1 MSVEDP
7 WKPFQ
12 EVVQAPWAKAGEW
25 KNRTGGKVIG
35 HLLPDVP
42 EEILHAAGA
51 LPIAVEGA
59 GVQVSHAQAH
69 IPSYTCSH
77 AMGAL
82 ELGLKSE
89 LDALD
94 GMVIPYVCDTT
105 RNLFHIWD
113 FCFPQMKN
121 EFLRLPKRMN
131 HSAAKEYLR
140 AEYSRLFQWA
150 CQVTGR
156 QAGPEDLSAS
166 VELYDK
172 SRARLRQAYLRRMEQ
187 PTLWTSERV
196 YSLIASALR
205 APREEH
211 LAWMDALP
219 WDEKTSD
226 DPRDRIPVYVRGKV
240 WDPPGILG
248 LLDSLGML
256 VVRDEIVTG
265 FRGIEFD
272 AGAGGDPVEALVERH
287 FATVAYAGY
296 HVEPTQAVVGFLERV
311 RSSGAQGVIFLN
323 PKFCEAAA
331 FDTPDF
337 QKALQEAQVP
347 SLILETSAR
356 GASPDQVRL
365 RLEAFREMI
374 AGDLP

>member
-1 MSVEDP
+1 MSVQDP
-7 WKPFQ
+7 WKPFL
-12 EVVQAPWAKAGEW
+12 EVMEAPWEKALQW
-25 KNRTGGKVIG
+25 KTANNGKIIG

-51 LPIAVEGA
+51 LPVAIEGA
-59 GVQVSHAQAH
+59 GVQVSRAQAH
-69 IPSYTCSH
+69 IPGYTCTH

-82 ELGLKSE
+82 ELGLKGD
-89 LDALD
+89 LKALD

-113 FCFPQMKN
+113 ACFPQIKN

-131 HSAAKEYLR
+131 HAAAREYLR
-140 AEYSRLFQWA
+140 AEFGRLFQWA
-150 CQVTGR
+150 GQLTGL
-156 QAGPEDLSAS
+156 QAGSEELAS
-166 VELYDK
+166 SVKLYDK
-172 SRARLRQAYLRRMEQ
+172 SRARLRHAYLKHQEQ
-187 PTLWTSERV
+187 PSLWTAERV
-196 YSLIASALR
+196 GLLIASALR
-205 APREEH
+205 APREDH
-211 LAWMDALP
+211 LAWMDSLP

-226 DPRDRIPVYVRGKV
+226 GPGARIPVYVRGKV
-240 WDPPGILG
+240 WDPPGILN

-272 AGAGGDPVEALVERH
+272 AGSDGDPLDALVERH
-287 FATVAYAGY
+287 FSTLPYPGY
-296 HVEPTQAVVGFLERV
+296 HLDPNQAVTGFVERV
-311 RSSGAQGVIFLN
+311 RASGAQGVIFLN
-323 PKFCEAAA
+323 PKFCEAAG

-337 QKALQEAQVP
+337 NKALTDAKIP

-365 RLEAFREMI
+365 RLEAFGEMI
-374 AGDLP
+374 SGDLP